1 MMMLPKEEKYIQ
13 EILIL
18 GVSFSFN
25 TQRKQRAWLPIFP

>member
-1 MMMLPKEEKYIQ
+1 MMTLPKEEKYIQ

-18 GVSFSFN
+18 GVPFSFN